1 MRIKG
6 EANEVKEAKEIKDK
20 NRNVA
25 AFFDLD
31 GTLMPLPSLER
42 RFFRM
47 LRDCGEIAPENC
59 LFWLREALKLISRGI
74 NSVVHGNK
82 MYLRNVHSFLESDGE
97 NQIDSPGHKSGQTR
111 EGQASVPPRRI
122 PRWPVPHFFEDGLER
137 LAWHAMQGHALVI
150 VSGTLEPLASAA
162 ARALQTELAER
173 GIVVR
178 IRVRA
183 TNLEER
189 EGRWTG
195 RTLGEAMFGE
205 AKARAVLKLAD
216 EMSLDLSRSWA
227 YGDSAQDHSM
237 LAAVGNPSAVNPT
250 AKLARIARKRSWPVL
265 HWCGERN
272 STQRHGEH
280 GDKQEGMRAT
290 RSNETV
296 VESQELRE
304 LLRRGER
311 CA

>member
-1 MRIKG
+1 MSG
-6 EANEVKEAKEIKDK
+6 CVG
-20 NRNVA
+20 

-31 GTLMPLPSLER
+31 GTLVPLPSLER
-42 RFFRM
+42 RFFRA
-47 LRDCGEIAPENC
+47 LSNRGEIPLSNYFGWWRE
-59 LFWLREALKLISRGI
+59 FLRLILGGI
-74 NSVVHGNK
+74 GAVAHVNK
-82 MYLRNVHSFLESDGE
+82 MYLRGVRSFEESGAE
-97 NQIDSPGHKSGQTR
+97 NQIDSRAHKSGQTG
-111 EGQASVPPRRI
+111 EGQASAPPRRT
-122 PRWPVPHFFEDGLER
+122 PRRLVPHFFEDGAER

-162 ARALQTELAER
+162 ARALETELAER
-173 GIVVR
+173 GIVAG
-178 IRVRA
+178 IRVLA
-183 TNLEER
+183 TKLEES

-195 RTLGEAMFGE
+195 RIVGEAMFGE
-205 AKARAVLKLAD
+205 AKARAVLKLAE
-216 EMSLDLSRSWA
+216 EMSLDLSRSWT

-250 AKLARIARKRSWPVL
+250 AKLARIARKRGWPVL
-265 HWCGERN
+265 HWRGERS
-272 STQRHGEH
+272 STQRHGEQ